1 MVYLRLIIR
10 IRNKCFSD
18 KAMNSIGFLVETYTI
33 ITTTIFCTFRPVFWM
48 TRLTRYENQPV
59 GTDHDSQYR
68 MLLHLNHSLPLFSA
82 SDFSTRW
89 FSAWPSRYQI

>member
-10 IRNKCFSD
+10 IRNKRFSD
-18 KAMNSIGFLVETYTI
+18 KAMDRIGFLVETYVI
-33 ITTTIFCTFRPVFWM
+33 ITATVFCTFGPVFWM
-48 TRLTRYENQPV
+48 TRLTRYKNQSV

-82 SDFSTRW
+82 SDFST
-89 FSAWPSRYQI
+89 